1 MTKEIKIGLLGIG
14 VVGTGI
20 LEQLSVQEKL
30 TSITGITFTV
40 SKVLVRDQAEKKK
53 KANDFGVQPVT
64 DIKEILEDDAIDIV
78 IEAIGGVD
86 PAREYIEAA
95 LKAQKHVV
103 CCNKDLVAT
112 AGIPLARLAEAQKV
126 GFFYEASVGGGIPI
140 LRSLATSFQGDE
152 ISEIV
157 GIVNGT
163 TNFMLTKM
171 LTEKLSYAE
180 ALKKAQ
186 ELGFAEADPYNDVA
200 GLDAA
205 YKMIIL
211 SRFAFGM
218 DPAISDIQITGIEDI
233 TLADLVTAE
242 KLGYAVKLVGQAK
255 RLASGLQVSVAPTL
269 IAVADP
275 LADVAN
281 EFNAVE
287 VKSARVLDS
296 VFYGPGAGARPTANS
311 VVNDLLDIVSIER
324 KNPVLPFNHYEA
336 ETILAPEHEYR
347 YLFLLDDPAA
357 TSTDLFTKAG
367 VVTQQKNVA
376 DQTAVFTAALTD
388 SQYQQLVAA
397 LQEQG
402 LAFKAFHV
410 LEEKD

>member
-20 LEQLSVQEKL
+20 LEQLSEQEKL
-30 TSITGITFTV
+30 TAITGITFTV
-40 SKVLVRDQAEKKK
+40 SKVLVRDQAEKK
-53 KANDFGVQPVT
+53 AQVETFGAQPVT
-64 DIKEILEDDAIDIV
+64 EIAAILEDDEIEIV
-78 IEAIGGVD
+78 IEAIGGVE
-86 PAREYIEAA
+86 PARTYIEAA
-95 LKAQKHVV
+95 LRAQKHVV

-112 AGIPLARLAEAQKV
+112 AGIPLARLAETQKV

-140 LRSLATSFQGDE
+140 LRTLATSFQGDE
-152 ISEIV
+152 IHEIV

-186 ELGFAEADPYNDVA
+186 ALGFAEADPHNDVA

-218 DPAISDIQITGIEDI
+218 DPAIEQLQITGIEDV
-233 TLADLVTAE
+233 TLADLVAAE

-255 RLASGLQVSVAPTL
+255 RSAAGLQVSVAPTL
-269 IAVADP
+269 IALNDP
-275 LADVAN
+275 LASVAN

-336 ETILAPEHEYR
+336 ETILALEHEYR

-357 TSTDLFTKAG
+357 TSAELFT
-367 VVTQQKNVA
+367 T
-376 DQTAVFTAALTD
+376 ALTD
-388 SQYQQLVAA
+388 SQYQRLVAG
-397 LQEQG
+397 LQEQE

>member
-1 MTKEIKIGLLGIG
+1 MTQEIKIGLLGTG

-20 LEQLSVQEKL
+20 LEQLSEQEKL
-30 TSITGITFTV
+30 TAITGITFTV
-40 SKVLVRDQAEKKK
+40 SKVLVRDQAER
-53 KANDFGVQPVT
+53 KAKVETFGAHPVT
-64 DIKEILEDDAIDIV
+64 EIAAILEDDEIEIV

-86 PAREYIEAA
+86 PARGYIEAA
-95 LKAQKHVV
+95 LKAQKHVI

-112 AGIPLARLAEAQKV
+112 AGISLARLAEAQKI

-140 LRSLATSFQGDE
+140 LRTLATSFQGDE
-152 ISEIV
+152 IHEIV

-186 ELGFAEADPYNDVA
+186 ALGFAEADPYNDVA

-211 SRFAFGM
+211 SQFAFGM
-218 DPAISDIQITGIEDI
+218 DPAIEQLQITGIEEV
-233 TLADLVTAE
+233 TLADLVAAE

-255 RLASGLQVSVAPTL
+255 RSAAGLQVSVAPTL
-269 IAVADP
+269 IALNDP
-275 LADVAN
+275 LASVAN

-296 VFYGPGAGARPTANS
+296 VFYGPGAA
-311 VVNDLLDIVSIER
+311 DC
-324 KNPVLPFNHYEA
+324 
-336 ETILAPEHEYR
+336 
-347 YLFLLDDPAA
+347 
-357 TSTDLFTKAG
+357 
-367 VVTQQKNVA
+367 QQCCK
-376 DQTAVFTAALTD
+376 
-388 SQYQQLVAA
+388 
-397 LQEQG
+397 
-402 LAFKAFHV
+402 
-410 LEEKD
+410 